1 MANRDDINPL
11 LDELQRLITAWR
23 DRGETLEDIH
33 AALDGKTGYVEGLI
47 DDTEDGDDDGEA
59 DEIVEDQDPDEM

>member
-11 LDELQRLITAWR
+11 LDELQSLITAWR

-33 AALDGKTGYVEGLI
+33 AALDGKAGYVEGLI
-47 DDTEDGDDDGEA
+47 VDTEDDDDGEA
-59 DEIVEDQDPDEM
+59 DEIVEDGDPDEM